1 MKPLPK
7 LMRVKQSAG
16 RGAVAAL
23 VFCLAVVCVAGCTT
37 ASRPPTAAPAK
48 AAQPYPAA
56 DIVVQGAVDTEL
68 QPLLAALKG
77 REPIQIAAWTFW
89 RGRIAG
95 KTVVVSRTEV
105 GPVNASTATTLAIVN
120 FRPRL
125 IINQGT
131 AGAAVADLELFDIV
145 VGEATVDY
153 GAFRSAQAGSG
164 TGVDLSRWAPMPHR
178 LRLDGK
184 DRVAFDRFPGDAAA
198 IAAALKIPN
207 PRGRVVKGIVGSAFE
222 FNREVDRLVWMNR
235 TYGVVSEDM
244 ESAYA
249 AGTAAGFK
257 TPFVAIRIISDSE
270 FHAAEFQPV
279 AGEYCAAFV
288 LDLVKR
294 WSVRSTSS
302 HDGQQSGQFGHNHP
316 NVPPVS
322 SP

>member
-1 MKPLPK
+1 MARRHVRGAFVFVLAAV
-7 LMRVKQSAG
+7 LAAAC
-16 RGAVAAL
+16 GAVA
-23 VFCLAVVCVAGCTT
+23 
-37 ASRPPTAAPAK
+37 RPPAAAPARP
-48 AAQPYPAA
+48 QPAV

-68 QPLLAALKG
+68 QPLLGALEGK
-77 REPIQIAAWTFW
+77 EQLQIAAWTFW

-131 AGAAVADLELFDIV
+131 AGAAVPDLRLFDVV

-153 GAFRSAQAGSG
+153 GAFRSAHADAGA
-164 TGVDLSRWAPMPHR
+164 GVDLLRWTPLPHR
-178 LRLDGK
+178 LRLDGGE
-184 DRVAFDRFPGDAAA
+184 RVTFDRFPGDPAAV
-198 IAAALKIPN
+198 AAALGIPN
-207 PRGRVVKGIVGSAFE
+207 PRGRVIKGIIGTAFE

-249 AGTAAGFK
+249 AGTAVGFK
-257 TPFVAIRIISDSE
+257 TPFVAIRIISDSD
-270 FHAAEFQPV
+270 FLGTEFQPI

-288 LDLVKR
+288 LELI
-294 WSVRSTSS
+294 RSLMAARLP
-302 HDGQQSGQFGHNHP
+302 GA
-316 NVPPVS
+316 
-322 SP
+322 